1 MNHFKDAD
9 KAKIDPNVIGAV
21 NTGQSILRPSLSIPV
36 LRTTGQECR
45 TDADACPIAYT
56 VGGIVTG
63 FLITPTLSKFFGRR
77 FCIQLG
83 LAIVIVSTF
92 VQAFAPN
99 MPAFIAGRLLM
110 GMGQGLAVPTGPT
123 YIAES
128 APAHVR
134 GTMMSMW
141 QGECFH
147 RV

>member
-1 MNHFKDAD
+1 MQRS
-9 KAKIDPNVIGAV
+9 IP
-21 NTGQSILRPSLSIPV
+21 TSSELSILVSLSLTVDYITN
-36 LRTTGQECR
+36 LTEGQ
-45 TDADACPIAYT
+45 AYT

-63 FLITPTLSKFFGRR
+63 FLITPTLSKYLGRR

-123 YIAES
+123 YIAET
-128 APAHVR
+128 APAKVR
-134 GTMMSMW
+134 GTMMSFW
-141 QGECFH
+141 QGGSDESFDC
-147 RV
+147 

>member
-1 MNHFKDAD
+1 VNYFREEG
-9 KAKIDPNVIGAV
+9 KAKIDPNIIGAV
-21 NTGQSILRPSLSIPV
+21 NTGMYLAHYDSSSKN
-36 LRTTGQECR
+36 
-45 TDADACPIAYT
+45 ADDQAYT

-63 FLITPTLSKFFGRR
+63 FLITPTLSKYLGRR

-123 YIAES
+123 YIAET
-128 APAHVR
+128 APAKVR
-134 GTMMSMW
+134 GTMMSFW
-141 QGECFH
+141 QGEQGI
-147 RV
+147 RVNTDSQ